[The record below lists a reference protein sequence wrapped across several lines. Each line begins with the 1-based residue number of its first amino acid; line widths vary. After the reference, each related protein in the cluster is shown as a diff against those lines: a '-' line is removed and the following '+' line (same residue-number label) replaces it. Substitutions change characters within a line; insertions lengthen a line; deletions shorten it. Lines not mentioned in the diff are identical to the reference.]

1 MAFLAPHDLYD
12 PDITHILER
21 SVEQHCWLY
30 DELPTQWSDEADAAT
45 DVTPVWKRNGSGGDE
60 LTKSPIRMRPRTCS

>member
-30 DELPTQWSDEADAAT
+30 DELPTQWSDEAHAAT
-45 DVTPVWKRNGSGGDE
+45 VKAWILRRYGNVKAPVVAVS
-60 LTKSPIRMRPRTCS
+60 